1 MKKLL
6 TMWLFVWFLFT
17 ISTQAEELVQIQ
29 LKRLPQL
36 MDCGTVS
43 EIGQRIAAQ
52 GQIPFL
58 QADGSMQVPNKGADP
73 NIIFGEIMIFM
84 NQQNSSYSMV
94 FKLPTNIQAKGGPAL
109 CIFGVGHKLR
119 PAMTQPQVET
129 VF

>member
-52 GQIPFL
+52 GQ
-58 QADGSMQVPNKGADP
+58 
-73 NIIFGEIMIFM
+73 
-84 NQQNSSYSMV
+84 
-94 FKLPTNIQAKGGPAL
+94 
-109 CIFGVGHKLR
+109 
-119 PAMTQPQVET
+119 
-129 VF
+129 